1 MRKLSCLMLAAVFAV
16 GVAGCARRAPE
27 EGRAQGSERAATPP
41 PASSPLA
48 KVQTGMS
55 QREVQNLIGPPSD
68 EKQYITGK
76 AFIPWYFG
84 PDRSRSAYYY
94 KGQGRVIFAGGSVGN
109 MTGKVTRVE
118 YDPNESG
125 HAR

>member
-1 MRKLSCLMLAAVFAV
+1 MRKLPCVLLSVVLALS
-16 GVAGCARRAPE
+16 VAGCAKRAPE
-27 EGRAQGSERAATPP
+27 EGRAQGGERAATPP

-94 KGQGRVIFAGGSVGN
+94 KGQGRVVFAGGSVGN
-109 MTGKVTRVE
+109 MTGKVVRVE

>member
-1 MRKLSCLMLAAVFAV
+1 MRRLSGVVLTAVLAMSLAC
-16 GVAGCARRAPE
+16 CARRAPE
-27 EGRAQGSERAATPP
+27 EGKAQGTVATPP

-118 YDPNESG
+118 YDPTESG

>member
-1 MRKLSCLMLAAVFAV
+1 MRKLPCLMLSAVLAL
-16 GVAGCARRAPE
+16 GLAGCARRAPD
-27 EGRAQGSERAATPP
+27 EGHAQGAQHAATPP
-41 PASSPLA
+41 PAGTPLA

-84 PDRSRSAYYY
+84 PDRTRIAYYY
-94 KGQGRVIFAGGSVGN
+94 KGQGRVVFAGGSLGN

>member
-1 MRKLSCLMLAAVFAV
+1 V
-16 GVAGCARRAPE
+16 GVAGCAKRAPE
-27 EGRAQGSERAATPP
+27 EGRAQGSERVAAPP

-109 MTGKVTRVE
+109 MTGKVVGVE

-125 HAR
+125 RAR

>member
-1 MRKLSCLMLAAVFAV
+1 MRKLPCLMLS
-16 GVAGCARRAPE
+16 GVIALGLAGCARHAPE
-27 EGRAQGSERAATPP
+27 EGRGQGMQHTVTPP
-41 PASSPLA
+41 PAGSPLA

-55 QREVQNLIGPPSD
+55 AREVENLIGPPSD

-84 PDRSRSAYYY
+84 PDRSRIAYYY
-94 KGQGRVIFAGGSVGN
+94 KGQGRVVFAGGSIGN

-118 YDPNESG
+118 YDPSESG

>member
-1 MRKLSCLMLAAVFAV
+1 MRKLSCLVLSAVVFV
-16 GVAGCARRAPE
+16 GVAGCAHRAPE
-27 EGRAQGSERAATPP
+27 EGRSMGGQHAATPP

-55 QREVQNLIGPPSD
+55 QREVQNLIGPPTD
-68 EKQYITGK
+68 EKQYVTGK

-84 PDRSRSAYYY
+84 PDRSRIAYYY
-94 KGQGRVIFAGGSVGN
+94 KGQGRVVFAGGSIGN

>member
-1 MRKLSCLMLAAVFAV
+1 MRKFSWIVLAVVLAV
-16 GVAGCARRAPE
+16 GLAGCARRAPE
-27 EGRAQGSERAATPP
+27 EGRAQGAERVATPP

-109 MTGKVTRVE
+109 MTGKVTSVE